1 MNDLNH
7 LLANILPATVASRL
21 KSRTDQ
27 VIADKHDDASL
38 VFADMAGFTARASA
52 LTPSKRSKPR
62 AITTWL

>member
-7 LLANILPATVASRL
+7 LLANILPAMVASRL

-38 VFADMAGFTARASA
+38 VFADMA
-52 LTPSKRSKPR
+52 
-62 AITTWL
+62 